1 MTDAYASI
9 EQMSELE
16 AAPHFDMWALGV
28 MAYRMM
34 LGEEPYRY
42 NNQLIQAD
50 AIKSN
55 RRNSLATEYSQ
66 ELRDLVESL
75 LNPVCTERFT
85 I

>member
-28 MAYRMM
+28 IVYRMM
-34 LGEEPYRY
+34 LGEEPFRY
-42 NNQLIQAD
+42 NNPLIQAD

-55 RRNSLATEYSQ
+55 RRKSLPTEYS
-66 ELRDLVESL
+66 
-75 LNPVCTERFT
+75 
-85 I
+85 

>member
-1 MTDAYASI
+1 LTTLKNKMTDAYASI

-28 MAYRMM
+28 MIYRMM
-34 LGEEPYRY
+34 LGEEPFRY

-55 RRNSLATEYSQ
+55 RRKSLPTEYS
-66 ELRDLVESL
+66 
-75 LNPVCTERFT
+75 
-85 I
+85 